1 MILASTY
8 TDSELLGLLQNGDK
22 EAFAVLYEKYW
33 QPVLVYVMRAVRIQ
47 SDAEDIV
54 QELFIS
60 LWKRRETLDIKAAFS
75 TYLYNSA
82 RYMSIRYIEKNITRT
97 HYLASLVDN
106 QEGHSVPADQ
116 KVLLEEINVRIET
129 AMALMPERMQMVF
142 RLSREQHL
150 SYWEIAQRLD
160 ISEETVRK
168 QVYKALKYLRTQL
181 GDMPFV
187 VLFYILSLF
196 FIHYCPAKVGL

>member
-1 MILASTY
+1 MISTKTY

-33 QPVLVYVMRAVRIQ
+33 QPVLVYVMRAVRVQ

-97 HYLASLVDN
+97 HYLASLAS
-106 QEGHSVPADQ
+106 EEEGGHSVPADQ
-116 KVLLEEINVRIET
+116 KVLLEEINAKIET
-129 AMALMPERMQMVF
+129 AMAQMPERMQMVF

-150 SYWEIAQRLD
+150 SYREIAQRLE

-168 QVYKALKYLRTQL
+168 QIYKALKYLRAQL
-181 GDMPFV
+181 ADMPFM
-187 VLFYILSLF
+187 VLYALSFLLF
-196 FIHYCPAKVGL
+196 L

>member
-1 MILASTY
+1 MPLSVDTY
-8 TDSELLGLLQNGDK
+8 TDSQLLGLLQTGDRA
-22 EAFAVLYEKYW
+22 AFAALYEKYW
-33 QPVLVYVMRAVRIQ
+33 QPLLVYVMRAVRVQ

-60 LWKRRETLDIKAAFS
+60 LWKRREELEIHAALS

-82 RYMSIRYIEKNITRT
+82 RYLSIRYIEKNITRT
-97 HYLASLVDN
+97 HYLASLAY
-106 QEGHSVPADQ
+106 EEAHSTPADQ
-116 KVLLEEINVRIET
+116 KVLLQEINTMIEK
-129 AMALMPERMQMVF
+129 AVGQMPQRMQMVF

-150 SYWEIAQRLD
+150 SYREIAQQLD

-168 QVYKALKYLRTQL
+168 QIYKALKYLRTQL

-187 VLFYILSLF
+187 LLYALSFLLFL
-196 FIHYCPAKVGL
+196 